1 MAMKTLIRKCNYF
14 IESRYVMNI
23 NYVKSSANKIKMIL
37 LDLDQYISYNESIS

>member
-1 MAMKTLIRKCNYF
+1 MPMKTLIRKCNYF

-37 LDLDQYISYNESIS
+37 LDKYISYNESNS